1 METLNPGILR
11 VLVEVG
17 SVSLIFLRVKG
28 ISARRVR
35 YTTQPLH
42 ALGCLHVNKVS
53 ELGTQAAPTP
63 YQVCSELQKLRKCLE
78 ERQPLQA
85 DCVNLG

>member
-1 METLNPGILR
+1 METSNPGISR

-17 SVSLIFLRVKG
+17 SVSSIFPRVKG

-35 YTTQPLH
+35 YATRPLH

-63 YQVCSELQKLRKCLE
+63 YQVCSELRKLRKCLE
-78 ERQPLQA
+78 ERPA
-85 DCVNLG
+85 

>member
-1 METLNPGILR
+1 METSNPGISR

-17 SVSLIFLRVKG
+17 FVSSIFPRVKG

-35 YTTQPLH
+35 YATRPLH

-63 YQVCSELQKLRKCLE
+63 YQVCSELRKLRKCLE
-78 ERQPLQA
+78 ERPA
-85 DCVNLG
+85 

>member
-1 METLNPGILR
+1 METLNPGISG

-17 SVSLIFLRVKG
+17 SVSSIFPGVGG

-35 YTTQPLH
+35 YATRPLDSV
-42 ALGCLHVNKVS
+42 GCLHVNKVS

-63 YQVCSELQKLRKCLE
+63 YKMCSELRKLRK
-78 ERQPLQA
+78 
-85 DCVNLG
+85 VLGGMIAPSS